1 MGRKGAYTLSS
12 LRLIRLSPCAYPCL
26 ATRPH
31 LRNGY
36 VKMPSS
42 WIDVLE
48 TVVHFVLRP
57 VFTETL
63 LGTAVEKW
71 SGN

>member
-1 MGRKGAYTLSS
+1 
-12 LRLIRLSPCAYPCL
+12 
-26 ATRPH
+26 
-31 LRNGY
+31 
-36 VKMPSS
+36 MPSS

-71 SGN
+71 SGNWHHREADLRF